1 MRIRD
6 GRATA
11 KAWGAAERQRRMG
24 LAWSGYIAR
33 VQAQQW
39 MRIVRHRGAAQAL
52 QAHLDRIAG
61 HADAQEG
68 WMLDMHAGPKAG
80 R

>member
-1 MRIRD
+1 
-6 GRATA
+6 
-11 KAWGAAERQRRMG
+11 
-24 LAWSGYIAR
+24 
-33 VQAQQW
+33 

-52 QAHLDRIAG
+52 QAYLDRVAG

-80 R
+80 RYRSRAAKPGRAQWL